1 MSEHNIENEKPRWLD
16 KSENVTKLY
25 LTVWAIGIVL
35 LLLDLVIHRHPET
48 PFDGW
53 FGFYCFFGFVA
64 CVSLVIT
71 AKGLRRI
78 LMRPEDYYER

>member
-1 MSEHNIENEKPRWLD
+1 MSEPKIENEKPRWLD
-16 KSENVTKLY
+16 KSENVKKLY

-35 LLLDLVIHRHPET
+35 LVLDLVIHRHPET
-48 PFDGW
+48 RFDGW
-53 FGFYCFFGFVA
+53 FGFYCIFGFVA

-71 AKGLRRI
+71 AKGLRRL

>member
-1 MSEHNIENEKPRWLD
+1 MSEHEIENEKPRWLD
-16 KSENVTKLY
+16 KSENVRKLY

-35 LLLDLVIHRHPET
+35 LVLDLVIHRHPET
-48 PFDGW
+48 QFDGW
-53 FGFYCFFGFVA
+53 FGFYCIFGFVA

>member
-1 MSEHNIENEKPRWLD
+1 MSEHNTANEKPRWLD
-16 KSENVTKLY
+16 NSENVRKLY

-53 FGFYCFFGFVA
+53 LGFYCFFGFVA
-64 CVSLVIT
+64 CVSLVIV

>member
-1 MSEHNIENEKPRWLD
+1 MSEHDISNEKPRWLD
-16 KSENVTKLY
+16 KSENVKKLY

-35 LLLDLVIHRHPET
+35 LVLDLVIHRHAET
-48 PFDGW
+48 RFDDW
-53 FGFYCFFGFVA
+53 FGFYCIFGFVA

-71 AKGLRRI
+71 AKALRRI

>member
-1 MSEHNIENEKPRWLD
+1 MSEHNIANEKPRWLD
-16 KSENVTKLY
+16 KSENVRKLY
-25 LTVWAIGIVL
+25 LTVWAIGLVL
-35 LLLDLVIHRHPET
+35 LLLDLVIHRHAET

-53 FGFYCFFGFVA
+53 FGFYCFFGFFA
-64 CVSLVIT
+64 CVSLVIV